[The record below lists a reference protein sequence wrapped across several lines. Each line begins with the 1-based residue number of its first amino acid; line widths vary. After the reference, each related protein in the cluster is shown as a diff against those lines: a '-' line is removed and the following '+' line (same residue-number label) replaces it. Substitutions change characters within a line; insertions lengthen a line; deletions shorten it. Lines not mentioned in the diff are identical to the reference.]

1 MSNCWI
7 RSLAFSVSII
17 IMLRAPA
24 SATQPL
30 PPNVGPLMHFAAA
43 LTRSCNNA
51 AYSLWASNEYSRYRQ
66 QNSQPF
72 SIHYNADHLNA
83 KPEIP
88 AELREPLRAEFAA
101 SIDSATQ
108 VLRLSAMTFKDL
120 ADYVAA
126 KDFEDDHYKK
136 GDELNAKL
144 IELGQKCFAVAKELR
159 AEHRKTAQF
168 ILQNFDILDPMVKRM
183 GEDWASAL
191 VLADELAK
199 GPKADLGKISSLVDQ
214 LTMIDEK
221 WKRKIAEAAGNSPG
235 RISRFFDIY
244 NTELDRTL
252 VTLRKFLREAR
263 TQPALTEAQM
273 ADRPRTIFNF
283 NQELLDMEMSESFF
297 YALQ

>member
-1 MSNCWI
+1 MSNCGI
-7 RSLAFSVSII
+7 RSLAVSISI
-17 IMLRAPA
+17 ITVLPAPA
-24 SATQPL
+24 SATRPL
-30 PPNVGPLMHFAAA
+30 PPNVGPLMHFTAA
-43 LTRSCNNA
+43 LTRSCDNA
-51 AYSLWASNEYSRYRQ
+51 AYSLWAGNEYSRSRQ
-66 QNSQPF
+66 QNSQSF
-72 SIHYNADHLNA
+72 SVHYSPDHLKA

-88 AELREPLRAEFAA
+88 AELPEPLRAEFAA

-108 VLRLSAMTFKDL
+108 VLQLSAPTFKEL
-120 ADYVAA
+120 ADYVLA

-144 IELGQKCFAVAKELR
+144 IELGQKCFAAAKELR

-214 LTMIDEK
+214 LTVLDEK
-221 WKRKIAEAAGNSPG
+221 WKREIAEAAGNNPG
-235 RISRFFDIY
+235 RISRVFDIY
-244 NTELDRTL
+244 NTELDRVL
-252 VTLRKFLREAR
+252 VSLRKFLREAR
-263 TQPALTEAQM
+263 IQPASTEAQM
-273 ADRPRTIFNF
+273 ADRPRTVFNF
-283 NQELLDMEMSESFF
+283 DQQLLDMEMSEAFF